1 MRLLLFLCVAI
12 LENLSDV
19 RNLVDFE
26 VNQISKEINTV
37 QKSITTKKKVR
48 YSLIVCAVTV
58 AHIDRRRKRT
68 PMIY

>member
-1 MRLLLFLCVAI
+1 MRLLQFLCVAI
-12 LENLSDV
+12 LENLADV

-26 VNQISKEINTV
+26 VNQISKEINSV
-37 QKSITTKKKVR
+37 QKSITAKKKVR
-48 YSLIVCAVTV
+48 YLLIVCAVTL